1 MLHDLTDFGQVI
13 VGAIAGIFVAW
24 YWNWRTHLL
33 AEYRYLDKVYWKLLD
48 AYAARPEF
56 GDENLT
62 STYEESFR
70 GKDALSYNY
79 FAMRVHPVMETIY
92 DIHHSA
98 IPARLAQSM
107 TATR

>member
-62 STYEESFR
+62 STCEESFR
-70 GKDALSYNY
+70 GKDALSYHY
-79 FAMRVHPVMETIY
+79 FAMRVHTVMETIY
-92 DIHHSA
+92 DIHHSS